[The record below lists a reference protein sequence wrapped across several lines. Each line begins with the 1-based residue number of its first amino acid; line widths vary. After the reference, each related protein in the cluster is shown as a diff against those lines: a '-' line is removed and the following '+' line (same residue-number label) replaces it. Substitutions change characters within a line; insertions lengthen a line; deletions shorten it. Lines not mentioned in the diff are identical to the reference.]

1 VAARRNRQKNCKET
15 LRDSTN
21 SHVGESELNVSAN
34 PEQEEYW
41 RQTAREYGAALERL
55 AWAYEPDPDRRRD
68 LLQELHLALWRSF
81 ESFDGRCS
89 LRTWIYRV
97 AHNVAISRVARR
109 RRMEPVFVTLEDIA
123 AQPSTQN
130 VEKTADRQMA
140 LARLLSLV
148 HQLELIDRQLMLA
161 YLEDLDAETMSQI
174 TGLSVA
180 NVWTRIH
187 RIKQILSRQ
196 FHAGGPNAR

>member
-1 VAARRNRQKNCKET
+1 
-15 LRDSTN
+15 
-21 SHVGESELNVSAN
+21 VGESELDVSAN

-41 RQTAREYGAALERL
+41 RQTREYGAALERL

-68 LLQELHLALWRSF
+68 LLQEIHLALWRSF
-81 ESFDGRCS
+81 ESFDARCS

-97 AHNVAISRVARR
+97 AHNVAISRIARR
-109 RRMEPVFVTLEDIA
+109 RRSEPVFVTLEEIA

-196 FHAGGPNAR
+196 FHAGGPNVR